1 MAGPAFTLPGLTR
14 WGTLSASVL
23 LEANAGLQYVF
34 GDVSGALRTRLAY
47 TQRQLDTLGT
57 AKDCGTALVDVLAG
71 FMFDAYGAPAT
82 LVFIAS
88 LNALGF
94 LAVLAVYTGLAPPS
108 FGAMVVYTAVGFG
121 GNGAMLLPGLVTSL
135 GNFPEVR
142 GMVTGLLKSVF
153 FLCASLYTELDV
165 AVHQNTAV
173 FLLLLA
179 LLPACAA
186 LACIPLLRPLPVR
199 RSSNAAAAAATGMAT
214 RRVFFVASA
223 WTLGLAVFMAV
234 IVLLQTEHPLT
245 FTPLVPVAFSLMLG
259 LLACYMLFPT
269 LYGALSRSGG
279 GGGEDPLT
287 GALLPGG
294 RLSGGSNTAYGA
306 AGDGAGGAAAVEAA
320 PEGIEGSGSAVGVG
334 DGEAHY
340 VGDAAN
346 ITLGQCLARPD
357 YWCIYTMYVI
367 NLATGLTLSNNLEG
381 IATAKGA
388 TQVAGYV
395 ALASVATCVGTLF
408 GAHISEALLDGHVAL
423 QRPWC
428 VAPAFGLQVLGALG
442 VAALGPGGLYAS
454 VFILMM
460 GYGANLSIL
469 PAVLHE
475 RFGQKHFGSIWAFSQ
490 TAMVVASL
498 AFATGLAA
506 SVYEAHASLSPVT
519 GLQTCTGNACFR
531 TTFLVLGALA
541 LVGAAIGGLLA
552 TLLTDFYAA
561 LVAART
567 KAEPGGYFAAL
578 TGRRGQHGGR
588 MCDDL

>member
-1 MAGPAFTLPGLTR
+1 
-14 WGTLSASVL
+14 
-23 LEANAGLQYVF
+23 
-34 GDVSGALRTRLAY
+34 
-47 TQRQLDTLGT
+47 
-57 AKDCGTALVDVLAG
+57 
-71 FMFDAYGAPAT
+71 
-82 LVFIAS
+82 
-88 LNALGF
+88 
-94 LAVLAVYTGLAPPS
+94 
-108 FGAMVVYTAVGFG
+108 MVIYTAVGFG

-179 LLPACAA
+179 LLPAAAA

-199 RSSNAAAAAATGMAT
+199 RSTNSGVAAATGMAT

-234 IVLLQTEHPLT
+234 TVLLQTEHPIT

-259 LLACYMLFPT
+259 LLACYMLLPT
-269 LYGALSRSGG
+269 LYGAISRGG
-279 GGGEDPLT
+279 GSGGEDPLT

-294 RLSGGSNTAYGA
+294 RLSGGSTAYGA
-306 AGDGAGGAAAVEAA
+306 AGDGSAGGAAAVAAA
-320 PEGIEGSGSAVGVG
+320 PEGGGEVGDEGSGVA

-381 IATAKGA
+381 VATAKGA
-388 TQVAGYV
+388 SQVAGYV
-395 ALASVATCVGTLF
+395 ALASVATCVGTLC
-408 GAHISEALLDGHVAL
+408 GAHISEALLDGHIAL

-428 VAPAFGLQVLGALG
+428 VAPAFALQALGALG
-442 VAALGPGGLYAS
+442 VACAGPGALYGA
-454 VFILMM
+454 VFVVML

-475 RFGQKHFGSIWAFSQ
+475 RFGQRHFGSIWAFSQ

-506 SVYEAHASLSPVT
+506 SVYEAHASVSPTT
-519 GLQTCTGNACFR
+519 GLQTCTGNACFA

-567 KAEPGGYFAAL
+567 KAEPGGYFFAL
-578 TGRRGQHGGR
+578 TGSMRGRGQPGR
-588 MCDDL
+588 SCDGL